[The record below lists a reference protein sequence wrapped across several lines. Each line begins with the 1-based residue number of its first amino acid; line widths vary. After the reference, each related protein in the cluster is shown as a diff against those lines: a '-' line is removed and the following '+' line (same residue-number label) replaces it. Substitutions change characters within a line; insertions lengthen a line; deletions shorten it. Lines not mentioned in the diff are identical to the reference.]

1 MIIAAGADHAGF
13 AVKAMLVRRLRA
25 LGHDVVDVGAA
36 DASQPDDYADFAHA
50 VAFMVE
56 QGHAERRLH
65 GLDRLADRRLDA
77 AESAGGGGPLR
88 KRRMG

>member
-13 AVKAMLVRRLRA
+13 AVKAVLVRRLRA

-56 QGHAERRLH
+56 QGHAEAQCDLGWCYEH
-65 GLDRLADRRLDA
+65 GYGVNAVL
-77 AESAGGGGPLR
+77 E
-88 KRRMG
+88 